1 MRISRLTLALAL
13 GASLSGCGY
22 NKIQALDERA
32 EEAKSNIGVE
42 LTNRNQLIPNLVATV
57 KGAANFESSTY
68 TGIARERS
76 GGGQQAAGGQP
87 AGGQPAG
94 GAAPPQQVQAAE
106 AQLQQA
112 QQQVQSA
119 VKTGN
124 TGQMAAADA
133 AVTRQI
139 GTYINVAVEAYPQL
153 RATQNFTALQDQLA
167 ESENRISVARRDYNT
182 AVREYNTYI
191 RTFPQAITARITG
204 AERKEPYEAPAGSNT
219 APTVDF
225 GKP

>member
-22 NKIQALDERA
+22 NQIQALDERA
-32 EEAKSNIGVE
+32 NEAKSNIGVE

-76 GGGQQAAGGQP
+76 GSGQQ
-87 AGGQPAG
+87 
-94 GAAPPQQVQAAE
+94 GAAPAAPAGAPAAQVQQAQ

-112 QQQVQSA
+112 QQQVQNA

-124 TGQMAAADA
+124 PGQMAAADA

-191 RTFPQAITARITG
+191 RTFPQAITARVTG
-204 AERKEPYEAPAGSNT
+204 AQRKEPYEAPAGSEA
-219 APTVDF
+219 APNVDF
-225 GKP
+225 SKP